1 MSDSAVLVIGGGAT
15 GLQAAARLA
24 DAGARVLLIDKME
37 TVGGKMAAL
46 LSHDPA
52 LLHMNGDVAPPSLDA
67 LRNNPRIEVMTL
79 AELTEFSGKP
89 GRFRATI
96 EQKARFV
103 TDACT
108 QCNKCR
114 QVCPVV
120 LPNEHESGMTFR
132 KAIYT
137 PYRDAIPSAYV
148 IDINHCLNEPPN
160 YLPCQRCVE
169 VCEANC
175 IDFSMPATESF
186 TRKIDAVVVAVGFD
200 LEGTP
205 PIQGYSYGRH
215 PDIVTGMELESL
227 LSPVGPTGGFVE
239 RPFNSETPEK
249 MLFILHDASLF
260 AWACAAAQ
268 TRRLLEQD
276 ITDIT
281 VLHNTARPPET
292 VLSTFWK
299 EATTGRVKLIH
310 GEAEKV
316 DLDGDS
322 IVVQYSDVT
331 RQRTNSEP
339 ADMVVLAAEA
349 SPSSALPKLAKIL
362 GIALN
367 EEGFV
372 RVGPSAG
379 DVATSRAGIYAAGC
393 AISLKEV
400 TRSLSEAAEAATLAS
415 QHARLN
421 GQTKKTPDQAAARED
436 SAELD
441 DAELAQL
448 VANLIESIIRVG
460 ETGNFDAAQFAQPDN
475 PLRKL
480 RNHLARDAGSTES
493 A

>member
-24 DAGARVLLIDKME
+24 DTGAHVLLIDKME

-52 LLHMNGDVAPPSLDA
+52 LLHMNGGVAPPSLDS
-67 LRNNPRIEVMTL
+67 LRNDPRIEIMTL

-89 GRFRATI
+89 GRFRATV

-148 IDINHCLNEPPN
+148 IDIDRCLNEPPN

-169 VCEANC
+169 VCEPNC
-175 IDFSMPATESF
+175 IDFSMPDRESF
-186 TRKIDAVVVAVGFD
+186 TRKIDAVIVAVGFD
-200 LEGTP
+200 LEGVP
-205 PIQGYSYGRH
+205 PIQGYDYGRH

-239 RPFNSETPEK
+239 RPFNGETPEK

-276 ITDIT
+276 IADIT
-281 VLHNTARPPET
+281 VLHNT
-292 VLSTFWK
+292 
-299 EATTGRVKLIH
+299 
-310 GEAEKV
+310 
-316 DLDGDS
+316 
-322 IVVQYSDVT
+322 
-331 RQRTNSEP
+331 
-339 ADMVVLAAEA
+339 
-349 SPSSALPKLAKIL
+349 
-362 GIALN
+362 
-367 EEGFV
+367 
-372 RVGPSAG
+372 
-379 DVATSRAGIYAAGC
+379 
-393 AISLKEV
+393 
-400 TRSLSEAAEAATLAS
+400 
-415 QHARLN
+415 
-421 GQTKKTPDQAAARED
+421 
-436 SAELD
+436 
-441 DAELAQL
+441 
-448 VANLIESIIRVG
+448 
-460 ETGNFDAAQFAQPDN
+460 
-475 PLRKL
+475 
-480 RNHLARDAGSTES
+480 
-493 A
+493 